1 MTRRDSLVT
10 ITIPTAISGIS
21 RAQNKRFY
29 RSTRLTPPI
38 NLIDT
43 GQGPAPDPQA
53 TMLRAHH
60 LQQDYTLSDPEME
73 EALMEG
79 SAMRGF

>member
-1 MTRRDSLVT
+1 
-10 ITIPTAISGIS
+10 
-21 RAQNKRFY
+21 
-29 RSTRLTPPI
+29 
-38 NLIDT
+38 
-43 GQGPAPDPQA
+43 
-53 TMLRAHH
+53 MLRAHL